1 MNVRHVCTMPVD
13 LLEEDVAVYVSTCL
27 RGAMHAPATESIR
40 RRLARCPA
48 CAAEAANALALLKW
62 REAEAPFNRN
72 ALPVPDLA
80 RLIGAGASKRSG

>member
-13 LLEEDVAVYVSTCL
+13 LLEEDMGVYVSTCL
-27 RGAMHAPATESIR
+27 RGAAHAPATGAIR

-48 CAAEAANALALLKW
+48 CAAEAANALAMLKW
-62 REAEAPFNRN
+62 WEAEAPFNRN

-80 RLIGAGASKRSG
+80 RLIGAGAGKGAG